1 MKSDK
6 IIKKAVDFT
15 KTADINSESFQ
26 FKPIR
31 LNETV

>member
-15 KTADINSESFQ
+15 KTADINNRISNLSQ
-26 FKPIR
+26 
-31 LNETV
+31 LC